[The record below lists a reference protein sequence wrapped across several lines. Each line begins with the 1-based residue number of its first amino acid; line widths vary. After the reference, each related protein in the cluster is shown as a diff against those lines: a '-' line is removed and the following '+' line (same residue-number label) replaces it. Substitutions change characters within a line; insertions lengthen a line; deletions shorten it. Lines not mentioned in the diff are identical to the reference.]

1 MRLEYDPEADA
12 LYLRLKKGRVNE
24 TVEIAENVFVDLD
37 AEGEPLGIEILS
49 VSKRYS
55 SEELASM
62 GVQLVETAV
71 NEIEGVKGMLGF
83 DCITFDPNIMG
94 GQACI
99 RGMRI
104 PVSLI
109 VNLIAHGKSFD
120 EILEEYPNL
129 EPEDIKQAL
138 EYAAWLFGK

>member
-1 MRLEYDPEADA
+1 ME
-12 LYLRLKKGRVNE
+12 
-24 TVEIAENVFVDLD
+24 
-37 AEGEPLGIEILS
+37 
-49 VSKRYS
+49 
-55 SEELASM
+55 
-62 GVQLVETAV
+62 
-71 NEIEGVKGMLGF
+71 VKGMLGF
-83 DCITFDPNIMG
+83 DRITFDPNIMG

-120 EILEEYPNL
+120 EILEEYPDL

-138 EYAAWLFGK
+138 EYAAWLASEKVHVREVVGSK